1 MAAAR
6 PSEPLRGRP
15 SGVLLYGMYDTA
27 GLDSAPKVRIEMMA
41 EALSGRVHTERITG
55 GRVGR
60 FPASVRWLASGGPR
74 RVRAVYVESPTANAM
89 PTDLAFLALMRLL
102 GRPVGVYFRDAY
114 QLFRDIHPRTRRRQV
129 LTDFLWRLTTPLLK
143 RVASVHFVPTEG
155 LAQALGITNAIL
167 LPPGTDPNLPDL
179 GIGEPD
185 VVAAIA
191 QVTPG
196 SGLDTLV
203 AAMALVRERRPA
215 ARLIVVARS
224 IDGRMAGGLPEWV
237 EVAVAG
243 RASLPELLRAGRVC
257 VLPLPI
263 NRYTNLAVAVRLL
276 DLLGFGKPIVATDT
290 SPTRAI
296 IEASGAG
303 TVTPDTAAGLAGGIL
318 PILEDADL
326 AGRLARN
333 ARRYACSPES
343 TWDARALT
351 VLRTLGEAEAEAEAE
366 APSTSTARGD
376 GVAAAPGAGSEGALA
391 IAFLGDPNS
400 VHTRRWTG
408 YFAGRGHKISLIVGR
423 DLVVDPGLPAGIVIE
438 RFVPY
443 CRERGRLAGAL
454 TAARSFRR
462 VLKTINPDVLHAH
475 YLTGNGWLA
484 WISGFHPYVVSV
496 WGSDILITA
505 RETWRARLHSRVAL
519 RGADLVTGNSEHLVQ
534 AAVAAGSRPERT
546 RYIHFGVDT
555 ERFCPGPDPL
565 ELRARLGLQG
575 RRVIFSPRMIAPL
588 YHHETVIAALARLP
602 QDVVVLMTRHLA
614 RPTELAALE
623 RQAADLGVA
632 ERMIVVDT
640 VAYGEMPDLYRLAD
654 VVVSLAASDGGPI
667 TLIEALATGC
677 PVVATD
683 LPAVREWAAELD
695 PAALVPVAD
704 AEATARAIEHLLSL
718 SPAERNELARRGR
731 AAVEERAGERA
742 NMARMELLYRELAAR
757 SRRRA

>member
-1 MAAAR
+1 
-6 PSEPLRGRP
+6 
-15 SGVLLYGMYDTA
+15 MYDTA

-41 EALSGRVHTERITG
+41 GALSGRVHTERITG

-60 FPASVRWLASGGPR
+60 FVASVRWLVSGGPR
-74 RVRAVYVESPTANAM
+74 RVGAVYVESPTANAM

-102 GRPVGVYFRDAY
+102 RRPVGVYFRDAY
-114 QLFRDIHPRTRRRQV
+114 QLFRDIHPRTHRRQV

-143 RVASVHFVPTEG
+143 RVASVEFVPTEG
-155 LAQALGITNAIL
+155 LAQALGLTNAIL
-167 LPPGTDPNLPDL
+167 LPPGTDPKLPDL

-191 QVTPG
+191 QVGPG

-224 IDGRMAGGLPEWV
+224 IDGATAAALPDWV
-237 EVAVAG
+237 EVAVGG
-243 RASLPELLRAGRVC
+243 RASLPELLRPGRVC

-290 SPTRAI
+290 SAARAI

-303 TVTPDTAAGLAGGIL
+303 TVTPDTAAGLAQGIL
-318 PILEDADL
+318 PILEDARL
-326 AGRLARN
+326 AGRLAEN

-343 TWDARALT
+343 TWDARAST
-351 VLRTLGEAEAEAEAE
+351 VLETLGVAE
-366 APSTSTARGD
+366 APATPAIPAASSD
-376 GVAAAPGAGSEGALA
+376 GVLS

-400 VHTRRWTG
+400 VHTRRWVG
-408 YFAGRGHKISLIVGR
+408 YFASRGHKITLIVGR
-423 DLVVDPGLPAGIVIE
+423 DLVVDPGLADGIAIE
-438 RFVPY
+438 RYVPY
-443 CRERGRLAGAL
+443 SRKRGRLAGAL

-462 VLKTINPDVLHAH
+462 VLKRLDPDVLHAH

-484 WISGFHPYVVSV
+484 WTSGFHPYVVSV

-505 RETWRARLHSRVAL
+505 RETRRARLHTRAAL
-519 RGADLVTGNSEHLVQ
+519 RGADLVTGNSDHLVQ
-534 AAVAAGSRPERT
+534 AAVAAGARPERT
-546 RYIHFGVDT
+546 HYIHFGVDT
-555 ERFCPGPDPL
+555 ERFRPGPDPA
-565 ELRARLGLQG
+565 ELRARLGLEG

-614 RPTELAALE
+614 IATELAALE
-623 RQAADLGVA
+623 RQAAELGVA

-640 VAYGEMPDLYRLAD
+640 VTYGEMPDLYRLAD
-654 VVVSLAASDGGPI
+654 VVVSVAASDGGPI
-667 TLIEALATGC
+667 TLLEALATGC

-718 SPAERNELARRGR
+718 SAAERDELVRRGR

>member
-1 MAAAR
+1 
-6 PSEPLRGRP
+6 
-15 SGVLLYGMYDTA
+15 MYDTA

-41 EALSGRVHTERITG
+41 EALAGRVHTERITG
-55 GRVGR
+55 GRLGR
-60 FPASVRWLASGGPR
+60 FLASTKWLVSGGPR
-74 RVRAVYVESPTANAM
+74 RVGAVYVESPTANAM

-102 GRPVGVYFRDAY
+102 RRPVGVYFRDAY

-143 RVASVHFVPTEG
+143 RVASVRFVPTDG
-155 LAQALGITNAIL
+155 LAQALGLTNAIL
-167 LPPGTDPNLPDL
+167 LPPGTDPKLPDL

-191 QVTPG
+191 QVGPG

-203 AAMALVRERRPA
+203 AAMTIVRERRPA
-215 ARLIVVARS
+215 ARLIVAARS
-224 IDGRMAGGLPEWV
+224 VDGPMAAGLPDWV
-237 EVAVAG
+237 QVAVGG
-243 RASLPELLRAGRVC
+243 RASLPDLLRPGRLC

-296 IEASGAG
+296 IEASRAG
-303 TVTPDTAAGLAGGIL
+303 TVTPDTAAGLAQGIL

-326 AGRLARN
+326 AARLAVN
-333 ARRYACSPES
+333 ARLYACSPES
-343 TWDARALT
+343 TWDARAST
-351 VLRTLGEAEAEAEAE
+351 VLERLSVAETPAGA
-366 APSTSTARGD
+366 
-376 GVAAAPGAGSEGALA
+376 AAAPAAESAGVLR
-391 IAFLGDPNS
+391 IAFLADPNS

-408 YFAGRGHKISLIVGR
+408 YFAGRGHKVTLIVGR
-423 DLVVDPGLPAGIVIE
+423 DLVISPGLPAGIAIE
-438 RFVPY
+438 RYVPY
-443 CRERGRLAGAL
+443 SRERGRLVGAL

-462 VLKTINPDVLHAH
+462 VLNRLNPDVLHAH

-484 WISGFHPYVVSV
+484 WISRFHPYVVSV

-505 RETWRARLHSRVAL
+505 RESRRARLHTRVAL
-519 RGADLVTGNSEHLVQ
+519 RGADLVTGNSEHLVK
-534 AAVAAGSRPERT
+534 AAVAAGAKAERT
-546 RYIHFGVDT
+546 HYVNFGVDT
-555 ERFCPGPDPL
+555 ERFCPGPDPI
-565 ELRARLGLQG
+565 ELRARLGLKG
-575 RRVIFSPRMIAPL
+575 RRVIFSPRTIAPL
-588 YHHETVIAALARLP
+588 YHHETVIAALAQLP
-602 QDVVVLMTRHLA
+602 QDVVVLMTRYLA
-614 RPTELAALE
+614 NATELEALE
-623 RQAADLGVA
+623 SQAAELGVA
-632 ERMIVVDT
+632 ERVIVVDAVT
-640 VAYGEMPDLYRLAD
+640 YGEMPDLYRLAD

-667 TLIEALATGC
+667 TVIEALATGR

-704 AEATARAIEHLLSL
+704 AAATASAIERLLSL
-718 SPAERNELARRGR
+718 SLAERDGLARGGR

-742 NMARMELLYRELAAR
+742 NMERMELLYRELAGR

>member
-1 MAAAR
+1 MWWL
-6 PSEPLRGRP
+6 PSLRSR
-15 SGVLLYGMYDTA
+15 
-27 GLDSAPKVRIEMMA
+27 
-41 EALSGRVHTERITG
+41 
-55 GRVGR
+55 
-60 FPASVRWLASGGPR
+60 
-74 RVRAVYVESPTANAM
+74 
-89 PTDLAFLALMRLL
+89 
-102 GRPVGVYFRDAY
+102 
-114 QLFRDIHPRTRRRQV
+114 
-129 LTDFLWRLTTPLLK
+129 
-143 RVASVHFVPTEG
+143 
-155 LAQALGITNAIL
+155 
-167 LPPGTDPNLPDL
+167 
-179 GIGEPD
+179 
-185 VVAAIA
+185 
-191 QVTPG
+191 PG

-224 IDGRMAGGLPEWV
+224 VDGLMAAGMPEWV

-243 RASLPELLRAGRVC
+243 RASLPELLRPGRVC

-276 DLLGFGKPIVATDT
+276 DLLGFGKPVVATDT
-290 SPTRAI
+290 SAARAI

-303 TVTPDTAAGLAGGIL
+303 MVTPDTAAGLAQGIL

-326 AGRLARN
+326 AGRLAEN

-351 VLRTLGEAEAEAEAE
+351 VLGTLGVAE
-366 APSTSTARGD
+366 APAAPAA
-376 GVAAAPGAGSEGALA
+376 AAAPAAGSDGVLA

-408 YFAGRGHKISLIVGR
+408 YFAGRGHKITLIVGR
-423 DLVVDPGLPAGIVIE
+423 DLVVDPGLPAGIAIE

-443 CRERGRLAGAL
+443 SRERGRLAGAL

-462 VLKTINPDVLHAH
+462 VLKSLNPDVLHAH

-505 RETWRARLHSRVAL
+505 RETWRARLHTRVAL

-534 AAVAAGSRPERT
+534 AAVAAGARPERT

-555 ERFCPGPDPL
+555 ERFCPGPDPV

-623 RQAADLGVA
+623 RQAAELGRRRA
-632 ERMIVVDT
+632 HDRRR
-640 VAYGEMPDLYRLAD
+640 YRGLRRDAR
-654 VVVSLAASDGGPI
+654 P
-667 TLIEALATGC
+667 
-677 PVVATD
+677 
-683 LPAVREWAAELD
+683 LPPGRC
-695 PAALVPVAD
+695 
-704 AEATARAIEHLLSL
+704 RG
-718 SPAERNELARRGR
+718 LARSQRRRADHRHRSARDRLPGR
-731 AAVEERAGERA
+731 RDGSAGRP
-742 NMARMELLYRELAAR
+742 RVGLGTR
-757 SRRRA
+757 SRRARSGGGCRSHGPGHRTPAVTQPGGAE